1 MSQIKESLSSFRSI
15 PQMHKVERVNQQVFQ
30 QALNTMIM
38 FILILCALSREAMV
52 QTTAKK
58 IVPAKIYWTTT
69 GTIMEGS
76 DLVVKCSTHGR
87 KEDKV
92 AYVYLCINGVAVEQ
106 KKTMQ
111 EDTFFTMKSV
121 TGQQT
126 GNYSCVFSK
135 TPYPLSEV
143 QGKGDNYLFIQVMD
157 RILPADISLAGSRT
171 VRKGDGVEFKCTIS
185 DPSFQTQNTSDLVHA
200 YLCKYGSVVQMQV
213 FDVKSTEATFTIKS
227 FNENDAGNYSCVLD
241 LQSKTLKDKD
251 RTFYGNNAVFLQ
263 VNVSWSH
270 FITPVVFCV
279 CFLLILSLIVGTWWL
294 FIKQGALQCYCG
306 RTPRQEENDVPMTG
320 EGDDGT
326 LNMEG
331 ESSDEFACDSEASG
345 EEYQDLCDEVETYHE
360 MEDATYHEIPGETRN
375 IKHVIVRVQENADL
389 RPSPQSSG
397 VSYAANQGPDAEDVY
412 AKSCK
417 KTGRHLYMP

>member
-1 MSQIKESLSSFRSI
+1 
-15 PQMHKVERVNQQVFQ
+15 
-30 QALNTMIM
+30 MIM
-38 FILILCALSREAMV
+38 FILILCALSRETMV

-58 IVPAKIYWTTT
+58 IFPAKIYWTST
-69 GTIMEGS
+69 GTIVEGS

-106 KKTMQ
+106 KRTIQ
-111 EDTFFTMKSV
+111 EDTSFTMKSV
-121 TGQQT
+121 TGQQS

-135 TPYPLSEV
+135 TQYPLSEM
-143 QGKGDNYLFIQVMD
+143 QGKGDNSLSIQVMD

-185 DPSFQTQNTSDLVHA
+185 DPSFQTKNTSDLVHA
-200 YLCKYGSVVQMQV
+200 YLCKYGSVVQIQV
-213 FDVKSTEATFTIKS
+213 FDVKSTEVTFTIKS
-227 FNENDAGNYSCVLD
+227 FNKNDAGNYSCVID

-251 RTFYGNNAVFLQ
+251 RTLYGNNAVFLQ

-270 FITPVVFCV
+270 LITLVFCV
-279 CFLLILSLIVGTWWL
+279 CFLLVLSLIVGIWWL

-306 RTPRQEENDVPMTG
+306 RTPQQEENDAPMTG

-326 LNMEG
+326 SNMEE

-345 EEYQDLCDEVETYHE
+345 EEYQNLEDTTYQ
-360 MEDATYHEIPGETRN
+360 EILFETRK
-375 IKHVIVRVQENADL
+375 IKHVLVRVQD
-389 RPSPQSSG
+389 
-397 VSYAANQGPDAEDVY
+397 AANKGPDAEDMY

-417 KTGRHLYMP
+417 KTGRHQYMP

>member
-1 MSQIKESLSSFRSI
+1 
-15 PQMHKVERVNQQVFQ
+15 
-30 QALNTMIM
+30 MIM

-58 IVPAKIYWTTT
+58 IFPAKIYWTST

-92 AYVYLCINGVAVEQ
+92 AYVYLCINGVAVDQ
-106 KKTMQ
+106 KRTIQ
-111 EDTFFTMKSV
+111 EDTLFTMKSV
-121 TGQQT
+121 TGQQS

-135 TPYPLSEV
+135 ALYPFSEV
-143 QGKGDNYLFIQVMD
+143 QGKGDNSLSIQVMD

-185 DPSFQTQNTSDLVHA
+185 DPSFQTKNTSDLVHA

-213 FDVKSTEATFTIKS
+213 FDVESTEVTFTIKS
-227 FNENDAGNYSCVLD
+227 FNKNDAGNYSCVID

-251 RTFYGNNAVFLQ
+251 RTLYGNNGVFLQ

-270 FITPVVFCV
+270 LIRLVSCI
-279 CFLLILSLIVGTWWL
+279 CFLLISSLIVGIWWL

-306 RTPRQEENDVPMTG
+306 RTPQQEENDAPMTG

-326 LNMEG
+326 SSVEE

-345 EEYQDLCDEVETYHE
+345 EEYQDLGEKCLGVEIETHNELEDTTYQEILVET
-360 MEDATYHEIPGETRN
+360 RK
-375 IKHVIVRVQENADL
+375 IKHVMVRVQD
-389 RPSPQSSG
+389 
-397 VSYAANQGPDAEDVY
+397 AANQGPDAEHMY

-417 KTGRHLYMP
+417 TGRHQYMP

>member
-1 MSQIKESLSSFRSI
+1 MSQLKESLSSFRSI

-30 QALNTMIM
+30 QDLNTMIM

-52 QTTAKK
+52 QNTAKK
-58 IVPAKIYWTTT
+58 IFPAKIYWTTT

-106 KKTMQ
+106 KKTIQ
-111 EDTFFTMKSV
+111 EDTYFTMKSV

-135 TPYPLSEV
+135 TQFPVSEV
-143 QGKGDNYLFIQVMD
+143 QGKGDNSLSIQVMD

-171 VRKGDGVEFKCTIS
+171 VRKGDGVEFKCTLS
-185 DPSFQTQNTSDLVHA
+185 DPSFQTKNTSDLVHA
-200 YLCKYGSVVQMQV
+200 YLCKYGSVVQIQV
-213 FDVKSTEATFTIKS
+213 FDVKRTEVTFTIKS
-227 FNENDAGNYSCVLD
+227 FNKNDAGNYSCVID

-251 RTFYGNNAVFLQ
+251 RTLYGNNAVFLQ
-263 VNVSWSH
+263 VDVSWSDL
-270 FITPVVFCV
+270 ITPVVLCA
-279 CFLLILSLIVGTWWL
+279 CFLLILSLIVGIRWL

-306 RTPRQEENDVPMTG
+306 RTPQQEENDVPMTG

-326 LNMEG
+326 SNTEE

-345 EEYQDLCDEVETYHE
+345 EEYQDVGVEIETYHE
-360 MEDATYHEIPGETRN
+360 MEDTTYQEIP
-375 IKHVIVRVQENADL
+375 
-389 RPSPQSSG
+389 
-397 VSYAANQGPDAEDVY
+397 VSW
-412 AKSCK
+412 
-417 KTGRHLYMP
+417 